1 MAKLNAANQIIEALQ
16 TQVTTLQARVAE
28 LERRPKLSG
37 SGTSR
42 PATCDEMEA
51 RVEALR
57 EFRRKGHGCSVA
69 RAAGYSCVEAR
80 AVGYSLQEAT
90 GYSISEARAAGY
102 SLQDIKAAGYSC
114 SKAKR
119 RRATRSRR
127 RRRWATPYSCSDAKE
142 AGYSLKETKAAGFS
156 CGEAKPAGY
165 TPFECSDA
173 GYSYEKGRVAG
184 YPFEHNAWTLPRYN
198 QSIPPSQPVGM
209 TLKFAGYHMSQFA
222 LLEWCINLGFGERRE
237 GLFNEGLGARGRTRS
252 HRVIWRRMR
261 IHGRSPRHAKEARW

>member
-16 TQVTTLQARVAE
+16 TQVTMLQARVAE

-42 PATCDEMEA
+42 PATCDETEA

-102 SLQDIKAAGYSC
+102 SLQDIKAAGYS
-114 SKAKR
+114 
-119 RRATRSRR
+119 
-127 RRRWATPYSCSDAKE
+127 
-142 AGYSLKETKAAGFS
+142 
-156 CGEAKPAGY
+156 
-165 TPFECSDA
+165 PFECHRA
-173 GYSYEKGRVAG
+173 GYSYEEGRAAG
-184 YPFEHNAWTLPRYN
+184 YPWNGNQASFYWVNALVTTVMR
-198 QSIPPSQPVGM
+198 
-209 TLKFAGYHMSQFA
+209 
-222 LLEWCINLGFGERRE
+222 
-237 GLFNEGLGARGRTRS
+237 LFRLVDWWVCLFPGQC
-252 HRVIWRRMR
+252 
-261 IHGRSPRHAKEARW
+261 